1 MTALPP
7 PPPDGAG
14 HYQPFPQPTMP
25 PPGYAMAAP
34 TGRLYQLKGITMA
47 AMVLLGLASAASIV
61 NAIPLF
67 NRASLADKFPGGATL
82 AQLEDADTSVAA
94 MLLIFGIAW
103 LAAGILFIIWHYR
116 YATNATALR
125 GPLGLG
131 PGWAIGGW
139 FIPLGNLVL
148 PFLQIRQ
155 SARASGGIPGIVVGW
170 YVVYLAGA
178 LMIISGYG
186 SRPKA
191 QDAFS
196 NASAAIEKFAQA
208 DRISAAGFIVY
219 GIAGVL
225 AILMI
230 RALST
235 AQERGGQQPQADQQF
250 AQSWG
255 PVPTTPPQG
264 MAPQGMPPQGMPQ
277 QQQQQPWGPQPG
289 QQFPPPP
296 ADPRWGPQSS

>member
-25 PPGYAMAAP
+25 PPGYAPAAP
-34 TGRLYQLKGITMA
+34 TGRLYSLKGITTA
-47 AMVLLGLASAASIV
+47 AMVLLGLASAAAIV
-61 NAIPLF
+61 NAFPLF
-67 NRASLADKFPGGATL
+67 NRASLVDKFPGGVTL
-82 AQLEDADTSVAA
+82 SQIEDADNSVFGVLA
-94 MLLIFGIAW
+94 IFGITW
-103 LAAGILFIIWHYR
+103 LAAGILFIIWQYR
-116 YATNATALR
+116 YATNATAIS

-131 PGWAIGGW
+131 PGWAVGGW
-139 FIPLGNLVL
+139 FIPLANLVL

-170 YVVYLAGA
+170 YVAYLAGV
-178 LMIISGYG
+178 LMIASGSG
-186 SRPKA
+186 TRPNA
-191 QDAFS
+191 RDTFS
-196 NASAAIEKFAQA
+196 NASEAIDKFVQA

-219 GIAGVL
+219 GAAGVL

-230 RALST
+230 RALSA
-235 AQERGGQQPQADQQF
+235 AQERGGPQQPDQQGA

-264 MAPQGMPPQGMPQ
+264 MPPQGMPPQGMPQ
-277 QQQQQPWGPQPG
+277 QQQPWGPPPG
-289 QQFPPPP
+289 QQFPPP
-296 ADPRWGPQSS
+296 ADPRWGPPSH